1 MTGKIK
7 HLSNLQAVYLED
19 NTKDIGMNNETKTM
33 VRDFKTKYKMEVL
46 MKKTTILAVVMIV
59 AQGAF
64 AAAPGAKP
72 AHLNGAA
79 AKAMG
84 IKSGISADRAL
95 EIARVELGAK
105 NENLRADKMTDGF
118 IKLIQMGG
126 EALRSTS
133 ATDKEFANSV
143 KMIVENVGKE
153 ATSTNADRETARKAG
168 TRMVFEVLPDLIQ
181 EGSAEAKALVI
192 SIGKGIDGGKS
203 LSEATYLA
211 VKETYPHLKDSKDIM
226 EKVREIL
233 NCNKA

>member
-1 MTGKIK
+1 
-7 HLSNLQAVYLED
+7 
-19 NTKDIGMNNETKTM
+19 MNDETKTTN
-33 VRDFKTKYKMEVL
+33 RTFKTKYKMEVL
-46 MKKTTILAVVMIV
+46 MKKTTILAVVLIV

-84 IKSGISADRAL
+84 IKATISADRAL
-95 EIARVELGAK
+95 EIVRELGAK

-118 IKLIQMGG
+118 IKLIQMAG
-126 EALRSTS
+126 EALRST
-133 ATDKEFANSV
+133 AAADKEFANAV
-143 KMIVENVGKE
+143 KVIAENVGKE
-153 ATSTNADRETARKAG
+153 ASSTNADRETARKAG
-168 TRMVFEVLPDLIQ
+168 TRMLFEVLPDLIQ
-181 EGSAEAKALVI
+181 EGSAEAKALIV
-192 SIGKGIDGGKS
+192 SIGKGIENGKA